1 MDKSKDEELTEKIEQ
16 LPEEARRA
24 IIWAITH
31 WELVELLC
39 KDAEMTHEEAEKMKI
54 QAIERQ
60 DYVLLV
66 LICAAQAFSQND
78 DNKAPTDLT
87 H

>member
-1 MDKSKDEELTEKIEQ
+1 MNKSKDKELSETIEQ

-54 QAIERQ
+54 RAQKEQ

-66 LICAAQAFSQND
+66 LVCAAQAFSQND
-78 DNKAPTDLT
+78 DYKESTGLT